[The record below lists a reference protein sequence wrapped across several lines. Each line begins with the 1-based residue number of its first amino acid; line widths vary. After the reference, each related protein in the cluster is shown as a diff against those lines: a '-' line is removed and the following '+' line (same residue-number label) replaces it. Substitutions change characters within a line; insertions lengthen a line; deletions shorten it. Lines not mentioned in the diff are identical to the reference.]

1 MAVTETLGLPNTRG
15 RGPLIVAQV
24 VDALGT
30 GLFLPF
36 AVVYFHVAKDLP
48 LTTVGVML
56 SAAALIALPAG
67 PLAGPM
73 IDRFGP
79 RRVVVAGNLV
89 RVLTFTGYV
98 FTDVPWQLVVLVSIT
113 LAGESQFRPGAAAL
127 VAQVADDGQRARWYA
142 MDRALRNIGFGVG
155 GLLGSVL
162 VTWGGTSGYTG
173 VVALNAVSFL
183 VASALV
189 ATWRPARTPVTDPA
203 QVLACDS
210 APDPAGKRGGYR
222 VVLADRAYLG
232 VLATVC
238 VFALCDLAL
247 TVLLSAYVI
256 QARGLPA
263 WQPGVLFAINTV
275 MVMGAQ
281 TLVAK
286 AVERHRRPRV
296 LQVAAAL
303 WVVSFLLFATV
314 PADRAGLALAA
325 LVVGMVVF
333 TVAELLQAPT
343 SIAMTVAMAPP
354 HLRGRYLGLEELM
367 WGLAK
372 VVAPVLF
379 TWLLAKGPGL
389 PWLALSVC
397 CLGAVALLH
406 RLSRVLPAHAVRE
419 TVSA

>member
-1 MAVTETLGLPNTRG
+1 MSVTETLGLPNTRG
-15 RGPLIVAQV
+15 RGPLIVAQI

-48 LTTVGVML
+48 LTTVGLML
-56 SAAALIALPAG
+56 SAAALLALPAG

-79 RRVVVAGNLV
+79 RRVVVAGNLI

-98 FTDVPWQLVVLVSIT
+98 FTDVPWQLIVLVTIT

-142 MDRALRNIGFGVG
+142 MDRALRNIGFGAG

-162 VTWGGTSGYTG
+162 VTWGGTAGYTG

-203 QVLACDS
+203 PAS
-210 APDPAGKRGGYR
+210 GPAPDPAGKRGGYR
-222 VVLADRAYLG
+222 EVLADRAYLG
-232 VLATVC
+232 FLATVC
-238 VFALCDLAL
+238 AFALCDLAL
-247 TVLLSAYVI
+247 TVLLSVYVI
-256 QARGLPA
+256 EARGLPA
-263 WQPGVLFAINTV
+263 WQPGVLFAINTI
-275 MVMGAQ
+275 MVMLAQ
-281 TLVAK
+281 TMVAK

-296 LQVAAAL
+296 LQVAGAL
-303 WVVSFLLFATV
+303 WVVSFLLFAMV
-314 PADRAGLALAA
+314 PAEHAGLAFAG
-325 LVVGMVVF
+325 LVIGMVVF
-333 TVAELLQAPT
+333 TAAELLQAPT
-343 SIAMTVAMAPP
+343 SIALTVALAPA

-372 VVAPVLF
+372 VVAPVVF
-379 TWLLAKGPGL
+379 TWLLTEGPAL
-389 PWLALSVC
+389 PWLALCAC
-397 CLGAVALLH
+397 CLGAIAVLH
-406 RLSRVLPAHAVRE
+406 RLSRVLPARAVRE

>member
-1 MAVTETLGLPNTRG
+1 MAVTDTLGLPNTRG
-15 RGPLIVAQV
+15 RGPLIVAQI

-36 AVVYFHVAKDLP
+36 AVVYFHAAKDIP
-48 LTTVGVML
+48 LTTVGLML
-56 SAAALIALPAG
+56 SAAALLSLPAG

-79 RRVVVAGNLV
+79 RRVVIAGNLV

-98 FTDVPWQLVVLVSIT
+98 FTDVPWQLVLLVT
-113 LAGESQFRPGAAAL
+113 LTMAGDSQFRPAAAAL

-142 MDRALRNIGFGVG
+142 MERALRNVGFGAG
-155 GLLGSVL
+155 GLVGSVL
-162 VTWGGTSGYTG
+162 VTWGGTAGYTR

-189 ATWRPARTPVTDPA
+189 ATWRPPFNPARGPVTDRAP
-203 QVLACDS
+203 
-210 APDPAGKRGGYR
+210 APDPSVKRAGYKE
-222 VVLADRAYLG
+222 VLADRAYLG

-256 QARGLPA
+256 EARGLPS

-275 MVMGAQ
+275 LVMLAQ
-281 TLVAK
+281 TMVAK

-296 LQVAAAL
+296 LQVAAVL
-303 WVVSFLLFATV
+303 WAVSFLLFAAV
-314 PADRAGLALAA
+314 PRGSAGPAFAA
-325 LVVGMVVF
+325 LVVGMIVF
-333 TVAELLQAPT
+333 TTAELLQAPT
-343 SIAMTVAMAPP
+343 SSALTVAIAPE
-354 HLRGRYLGLEELM
+354 HLRGRYLGLDELM
-367 WGLAK
+367 WGVAK
-372 VVAPVLF
+372 VLAPVVF
-379 TWLLAKGPGL
+379 TWLLTQGPGL
-389 PWLALSVC
+389 PWLALGAC
-397 CLGAVALLH
+397 CLGAVAVLH
-406 RLSRVLPAHAVRE
+406 RLSRVLPARAVRE